1 MSAQDAKIP
10 EIEPVEKKD
19 DFGSWGRAV
28 PQMVRVASPWTR
40 FAHRFS
46 MLADKVYMS
55 PDHCLLYLAR
65 RVGDARLQR
74 ERMVTWWGRIYNVM
88 TGARPATVDVS
99 GAVLAGV
106 LEFVGNPIPDHLD
119 RGEDYRISFDLA
131 DRLLEQVTAKAA
143 QEGMLK

>member
-1 MSAQDAKIP
+1 M
-10 EIEPVEKKD
+10 
-19 DFGSWGRAV
+19 
-28 PQMVRVASPWTR
+28 
-40 FAHRFS
+40 
-46 MLADKVYMS
+46 
-55 PDHCLLYLAR
+55 
-65 RVGDARLQR
+65 QR